1 MKKTYPKVNGGGEYE
16 CWNKIAKNFNNPTI
30 IDVGANIG
38 NLSKFY
44 LNIFPGAKV
53 YAIEPIKE
61 FFETIDDTKLS
72 KFNIALS
79 NKKKMI
85 TLYQSGGGSKPFS
98 KSVKGK
104 KNFKFEVKALPGD
117 DFVQEFKIDK
127 VNIIKIDVDGF
138 DFEVIQGF
146 KEVIKNDKPCIQFE
160 LSKWWLK
167 MGYTLK
173 QAQTF
178 FEDLDYEL
186 FYMTDDGFKSFDFI
200 IPDSLFITMN
210 IFAKPKS
217 LKLKNFNNFAYI

>member
-1 MKKTYPKVNGGGEYE
+1 MRSIFLDLFTKLLLIFGLINAKKFLWQSLQAVMKKTYPKVNGGGEYE

-44 LNIFPGAKV
+44 LDIFPGAKV

-98 KSVKGK
+98 KSAKGK
-104 KNFKFEVKALPGD
+104 KILNSKSKRF
-117 DFVQEFKIDK
+117 QEMISYKK
-127 VNIIKIDVDGF
+127 
-138 DFEVIQGF
+138 
-146 KEVIKNDKPCIQFE
+146 
-160 LSKWWLK
+160 
-167 MGYTLK
+167 
-173 QAQTF
+173 
-178 FEDLDYEL
+178 
-186 FYMTDDGFKSFDFI
+186 
-200 IPDSLFITMN
+200 
-210 IFAKPKS
+210 
-217 LKLKNFNNFAYI
+217 LKLIK